1 MRNLAP
7 IVLALVTGCGLRNGQ
22 VSARWTTPTGAVT
35 MTAPASG
42 AWCAERGTL
51 LVQATEGD
59 RVVGFTWHFD
69 SLASASVP
77 LTPPMPLDSTPVYAA
92 SAALRYVAD
101 GEVRGF
107 RSRSGSLDI
116 TVVDTS
122 MIDARLAAKL
132 QRTGRTD
139 SADLSATFRRIRLVR
154 DTTLCHP

>member
-1 MRNLAP
+1 MRNFAP
-7 IVLALVTGCGLRNGQ
+7 ILFALVSGCGLRDGQ

-35 MTAPASG
+35 LTAPATA
-42 AWCAERGTL
+42 AWCAERGTI

-69 SLASASVP
+69 SLIPDSVA
-77 LTPPMPLDSTPVYAA
+77 LTPPMPLDSTPATAA

-107 RSRSGSLDI
+107 RSRSGSLVV
-116 TVVDTS
+116 TAVDTNL
-122 MIDARLAAKL
+122 IDARLIATL

-139 SADLSATFRRIRLVR
+139 SADLTASFRRVRLMR
-154 DTTLCHP
+154 DTTLCHR

>member
-7 IVLALVTGCGLRNGQ
+7 ILFALVTGCGLRDGH

-35 MTAPASG
+35 LTATASA
-42 AWCAERGTL
+42 AWCAERGTV

-69 SLASASVP
+69 SLAADSVA
-77 LTPPMPLDSTPVYAA
+77 LTPPTPLDSTPATAA

-107 RSRSGSLDI
+107 RSRSGSLVV
-116 TVVDTS
+116 TAVDTI
-122 MIDARLAAKL
+122 MIDARVAAML

-139 SADLSATFRRIRLVR
+139 SAELTATFRRVPLVR
-154 DTTLCHP
+154 DTTLCHR